1 MSIQSELLTEIE
13 SFLTTSG
20 GMAETTFG
28 KLAVNDGKLVS
39 RLRNGR
45 NVTVSTI
52 ERTRQFLR
60 EQRAVPSVTEAAA
73 PPSPAPKEAAE

>member
-13 SFLTTSG
+13 AFLTVRG
-20 GMAETTFG
+20 DMAETTFG

-39 RLRNGR
+39 RLRVGR
-45 NVTVSTI
+45 NVTVGTI

-60 EQRAVPSVTEAAA
+60 EQQAALSVTQ
-73 PPSPAPKEAAE
+73 AAE